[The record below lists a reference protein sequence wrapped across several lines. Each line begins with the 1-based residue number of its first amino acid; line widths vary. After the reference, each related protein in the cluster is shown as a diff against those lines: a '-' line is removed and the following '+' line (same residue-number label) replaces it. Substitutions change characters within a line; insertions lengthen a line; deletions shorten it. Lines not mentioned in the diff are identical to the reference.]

1 MNDLKALAE
10 RLKTQAPHC
19 SVTWEED
26 GLRVQ
31 SACGEVRAEGDR
43 VLFLNEE
50 YRNLR
55 MADDASLYNAVE
67 RFTQCLQAGG
77 VEKDRTEED
86 RRACNPTY
94 RKTAQALDRVNRRG
108 LFAIAAA
115 EAVLLAALV
124 LSGQSI
130 LAMAMILALV
140 GTVPWRAN
148 RTIHILAE
156 HWVCPHCHAA
166 LPRMPH
172 TTTALRYACCC
183 PACGQKLETDPLSRY
198 AHEPDVD
205 QAARAPGNRACLVSG
220 MVILLCA
227 LAGLALSPGGV
238 GLWLALG
245 GTALTGLSLLLLRIH
260 TPEEG
265 TFYWAVRRRDNILV
279 PAFFCWP
286 LGLTLLGLAVWSA
299 RQGLSAGYWAAAGLL
314 LTALGALA
322 LLDRRNRALFFL
334 SGGTLLRFDLWGR
347 RQERTVQQIVSV
359 RSCPGRSLALLGEDG
374 RVFFTARSGMCQF
387 QRVRN
392 WAEARQIPIQLVAP
406 PVAGRSVQCWRNA
419 FRSRMHLHLNA
430 ARVSLALA
438 LAALW
443 AGCLLPPALF
453 ALGGLR
459 LGDTVLWMGAAP
471 LPLMVCLVVFAPVT
485 ALGGLQE
492 ATPAW
497 KAMHALLPYPLLALP
512 AVLLAAMAPA
522 AMDRFLFAEDSR
534 AFPWLWA
541 TFTLVPAALVCLR
554 TPRPRRAAQTV
565 ILTALLMLTGYSTAC
580 AANLVLQNLAHTA
593 APVQTQGAAPL
604 TVQRKDGVRF
614 LVTDKRGSALA
625 SFDCCVI

>member
-19 SVTWEED
+19 SFTWGED

-31 SACGEVRAEGDR
+31 SPCGEVRAAGDR
-43 VLFLNEE
+43 VLFLGDV

-55 MADDASLYNAVE
+55 MADSSSLCTAVALFAQYLEEGGPVEPRTREE
-67 RFTQCLQAGG
+67 RC
-77 VEKDRTEED
+77 
-86 RRACNPTY
+86 ACNPTY
-94 RKTAQALDRVNRRG
+94 RATAAALKKLDRRV
-108 LFAIAAA
+108 LTVLAAV

-140 GTVPWRAN
+140 GTAPWRAN
-148 RTIHILAE
+148 RTIHILTE

-172 TTTALRYACCC
+172 STIALRYACRC

-205 QAARAPGNRACLVSG
+205 QAARAPGNRACRFSG
-220 MVILLCA
+220 AGILLGA
-227 LAGLALSPGGV
+227 LAGFALSPGDWA
-238 GLWLALG
+238 LRLALFG
-245 GTALTGLSLLLLRIH
+245 AALTGLGLLFLPVR
-260 TPEEG
+260 PPQEV
-265 TFYWAVRRRDNILV
+265 TFSAGVRRRDGALV

-286 LGLTLLGLAVWSA
+286 LGLALLGMGVWSA

-314 LTALGALA
+314 LTALGARA

-334 SGGTLLRFDLWGR
+334 SDGTLLRFDLWGR
-347 RQERTVQQIVSV
+347 RQERTVQQIASV

-419 FRSRMHLHLNA
+419 FRSRMHLYLNA

-453 ALGGLR
+453 ALGELR

-541 TFTLVPAALVCLR
+541 AFTLVPAALVCLR

-580 AANLVLQNLAHTA
+580 AADLVLQNLAHTA

>member
-31 SACGEVRAEGDR
+31 SACGEVRAAGDR
-43 VLFLNEE
+43 VLFLGDV

-55 MADDASLYNAVE
+55 MADSSSLCTAVAL
-67 RFTQCLQAGG
+67 FAQCLEEGG
-77 VEKDRTEED
+77 PVEPHTREE
-86 RRACNPTY
+86 RCACNPTY
-94 RKTAQALDRVNRRG
+94 RATAAALKKLDRQV
-108 LFAIAAA
+108 LTVLAAA

-227 LAGLALSPGGV
+227 LAGLALFG
-238 GLWLALG
+238 A
-245 GTALTGLSLLLLRIH
+245 ALTGLGLLFLPVR
-260 TPEEG
+260 PPREV
-265 TFYWAVRRRDNILV
+265 TFSAGVRRRDSALV

-286 LGLTLLGLAVWSA
+286 LGLALLGMGVWSA

-453 ALGGLR
+453 ALGGLQ
-459 LGDTVLWMGAAP
+459 LGDAVLWMGAAP
-471 LPLMVCLVVFAPVT
+471 PAADGLPGCVCAGDRPGRVA
-485 ALGGLQE
+485 GGHPRLE
-492 ATPAW
+492 G
-497 KAMHALLPYPLLALP
+497 HARAAALP
-512 AVLLAAMAPA
+512 AAGSARGFAVGDGARCHGPLFVCGGQPRLPVAVGRLYAGTCGAGMSADAPA
-522 AMDRFLFAEDSR
+522 PAGGTDGDPDGAADADRLFHGLRRRPGAAEPG
-534 AFPWLWA
+534 AH
-541 TFTLVPAALVCLR
+541 
-554 TPRPRRAAQTV
+554 RRAGANAGRCPSDRSAEGRRPVSCDGQTRF
-565 ILTALLMLTGYSTAC
+565 GAC
-580 AANLVLQNLAHTA
+580 I
-593 APVQTQGAAPL
+593 
-604 TVQRKDGVRF
+604 F
-614 LVTDKRGSALA
+614 
-625 SFDCCVI
+625 

>member
-31 SACGEVRAEGDR
+31 SACGEVRAAGDR
-43 VLFLNEE
+43 VLFMGEV

-55 MADDASLYNAVE
+55 MADSSSLCTAVAL
-67 RFTQCLQAGG
+67 FAQCLEEGG
-77 VEKDRTEED
+77 PVEPRTREE
-86 RRACNPTY
+86 RCACNPTY
-94 RKTAQALDRVNRRG
+94 RATAAALKKLDRR
-108 LFAIAAA
+108 
-115 EAVLLAALV
+115 VLTV
-124 LSGQSI
+124 L
-130 LAMAMILALV
+130 
-140 GTVPWRAN
+140 
-148 RTIHILAE
+148 
-156 HWVCPHCHAA
+156 
-166 LPRMPH
+166 
-172 TTTALRYACCC
+172 
-183 PACGQKLETDPLSRY
+183 
-198 AHEPDVD
+198 
-205 QAARAPGNRACLVSG
+205 G
-220 MVILLCA
+220 M
-227 LAGLALSPGGV
+227 G
-238 GLWLALG
+238 
-245 GTALTGLSLLLLRIH
+245 
-260 TPEEG
+260 
-265 TFYWAVRRRDNILV
+265 
-279 PAFFCWP
+279 
-286 LGLTLLGLAVWSA
+286 VWSA

-374 RVFFTARSGMCQF
+374 RVFFTALSGMCQF

-443 AGCLLPPALF
+443 TGCLLPPALF
-453 ALGGLR
+453 ALGGLQ
-459 LGDTVLWMGAAP
+459 LGDAVLWMGAAP

-512 AVLLAAMAPA
+512 AVLLSAMAPA

-541 TFTLVPAALVCLR
+541 AFTLVPAALVCLR

-580 AANLVLQNLAHTA
+580 AANLVLQNPAHTA